1 MSLKAPL
8 YFKQSGCTLGE
19 DMLDTMCIDKSRTL
33 VMILHG
39 MLSSISLKLELS
51 VSQSRYNALTKLMS
65 CEELVKNW

>member
-1 MSLKAPL
+1 
-8 YFKQSGCTLGE
+8 
-19 DMLDTMCIDKSRTL
+19 MLDTMCIDKSRTL

-65 CEELVKNW
+65 CEELVKNR

>member
-1 MSLKAPL
+1 
-8 YFKQSGCTLGE
+8 
-19 DMLDTMCIDKSRTL
+19 MLDTMCINNSRTL

-51 VSQSRYNALTKLMS
+51 VSQSRYNALTKLVS